1 MKIEYSGC
9 KDTQKNVKS
18 KIFPLIFFANVYVHR
33 IFPKLKV
40 FLGLFGVNMDEFWSD
55 IIVFCLYGD
64 FV

>member
-9 KDTQKNVKS
+9 KDTQKYVKS

-40 FLGLFGVNMDEFWSD
+40 FFGA
-55 IIVFCLYGD
+55 IRCQYGRILVGHHR
-64 FV
+64 FPSVW